1 MHACCLSI
9 CLCGYLDE
17 SPNKRSLIDDEKAD
31 ELSPKKNKPSVDP
44 LSELDVKQ
52 QCIIEKLRSSSVDV
66 FKCDPWCQRDAYGL
80 KVYAVDHQLAH
91 TLSGIMGRIS
101 EIELRLF
108 DNNNEFREN
117 VSMNEM
123 MDTNSRRQLI
133 KDVEYMRETTDS
145 VDWSSVPDPWS
156 DIDKPI
162 KNLNTFYHLTLVNTR
177 SDAGFTVKAGEKIRK
192 CSLIGRLSGMKVCM
206 GMDVHVY

>member
-1 MHACCLSI
+1 MSNNSAS
-9 CLCGYLDE
+9 
-17 SPNKRSLIDDEKAD
+17 SRSCEVHQ
-31 ELSPKKNKPSVDP
+31 SM
-44 LSELDVKQ
+44 
-52 QCIIEKLRSSSVDV
+52 CSS
-66 FKCDPWCQRDAYGL
+66 AYGL

-162 KNLNTFYHLTLVNTR
+162 KNLNTFYHLTLVITR
-177 SDAGFTVKAGEKIRK
+177 SDAGFTVKAGENQKMFANRSFIWYESMHGYG
-192 CSLIGRLSGMKVCM
+192 CACVLMFNC
-206 GMDVHVY
+206 DA